1 MVDGV
6 GVNVGYVHHGADGL
20 RVPLLLRLRVLGQPH
35 QGAVTRGNRR
45 LVHHAHLVLLPVV
58 QLAEGPVVLLPVVL
72 LAVVLLAVVLLAVVL
87 LAVVLLAVVLLAVVL
102 LAEGSVIEAHRRLQ
116 TNKISLISPAG
127 FLSQYLSGPLPPV
140 RRHITVDKM
149 C

>member
-1 MVDGV
+1 METGCAVDGI
-6 GVNVGYVHHGADGL
+6 GVNVGHVHHGADGL
-20 RVPLLLRLRVLGQPH
+20 RVPLLLKLRVLGQPH

-58 QLAEGPVVLLPVVL
+58 LLAEGPVVLLPVVL

-87 LAVVLLAVVLLAVVL
+87 LAVVLLA
-102 LAEGSVIEAHRRLQ
+102 EGSAIEAHRRLQ

-127 FLSQYLSGPLPPV
+127 FLSQYLSGPLPAV
-140 RRHITVDKM
+140 QLHITVDKM